1 MVMDNVHTQS
11 SGISIQVSLSGYSF
25 KTLPGGSASGWMG
38 SEQLFTTPEF
48 QHRYKEVEISLLTP
62 KVALVPES
70 FFAEESAAQAL
81 AEVAQTGKDDVVEW
95 VAVPEVGAV
104 LLYSLS
110 IGESL
115 SRVLAQTVLKED
127 GSQARVLPEMYYLI
141 RTLGSVEDYNKIVAS
156 WRDGWLHLVIAQGKS
171 LRLANVF
178 QAPDFTT
185 AQYFLFLAMK
195 RLQLNPEVSTV
206 NFRTP
211 LDMDSCM
218 SLYRYFKAVVQ
229 L

>member
-1 MVMDNVHTQS
+1 
-11 SGISIQVSLSGYSF
+11 
-25 KTLPGGSASGWMG
+25 MG

-48 QHRYKEVEISLLTP
+48 QRRYREVEISLLTP

-70 FFAEESAAQAL
+70 FFDGASARAALEEVTSL
-81 AEVAQTGKDDVVEW
+81 GLEDTVEW
-95 VAVPEVGAV
+95 VPVPEVGAV
-104 LLYSLS
+104 LVYSLT

-115 SRVLAQTVLKED
+115 SKVLSQTVLTES
-127 GSQARVLPEMYYLI
+127 GEQPRVLPEMYYLI
-141 RTLGSVEDYNKIVAS
+141 RTLSDIEDYNKIVAS

-195 RLQLNPEVSTV
+195 QLQLNPEVSTV
-206 NFRTP
+206 SFRTP
-211 LDMDSCM
+211 LDMDSSM

>member
-1 MVMDNVHTQS
+1 M
-11 SGISIQVSLSGYSF
+11 
-25 KTLPGGSASGWMG
+25 LPSTGESRGWMG

-48 QHRYKEVEISLLTP
+48 QRRYQNVEISLFTP

-70 FFAEESAAQAL
+70 FFNEPSARSSL
-81 AEVAQTGKDDVVEW
+81 AEVASLEEEDRVEW
-95 VAVPEVGAV
+95 VSVPQYGAV
-104 LLYSLS
+104 LVYSLS

-115 SRVLAQTVLKED
+115 SRVLSQTVLT
-127 GSQARVLPEMYYLI
+127 QAGDSPRVLPEMYYIL
-141 RTLGSVEDYNKIVAS
+141 RSLGQMEDYNKIVAS
-156 WRDGWLHLVIAQGKS
+156 WRDGWLHLAIAQGKS

-195 RLQLNPEVSTV
+195 QLQLNPEVSTV
-206 NFRTP
+206 CFRTP
-211 LDMDSCM
+211 LDMDDQM
-218 SLYRYFKAVVQ
+218 SLYRYFKSVVQ

>member
-25 KTLPGGSASGWMG
+25 KTIPGGTASGWMG

-48 QHRYKEVEISLLTP
+48 QRRYRDIEISLLTP

-70 FFAEESAAQAL
+70 FFDQASAREAL
-81 AEVAQTGKDDVVEW
+81 AEVASIGPEDVVEW
-95 VAVPEVGAV
+95 VAMPEVGAV
-104 LLYSLS
+104 LVYSLT

-115 SRVLAQTVLKED
+115 SRVLSQTVLDES
-127 GSQARVLPEMYYLI
+127 GNTARILPEMYYLI
-141 RTLGSVEDYNKIVAS
+141 RTLGSIEDYNKIVAS

-195 RLQLNPEVSTV
+195 QLQLNPEVSTV

-211 LDMDSCM
+211 LDMDSSM

>member
-1 MVMDNVHTQS
+1 MDNVHTQS

-25 KTLPGGSASGWMG
+25 KTLPGGTPSGWMG

-48 QHRYKEVEISLLTP
+48 QHRYRDVEISLLTP

-70 FFAEESAAQAL
+70 FFNEEAARDAL
-81 AEVAQTGKDDVVEW
+81 AEVASIGKDDAVEW
-95 VAVPEVGAV
+95 VAMPEVGAV
-104 LLYSLS
+104 LVYSLS

-115 SRVLAQTVLKED
+115 SRVLSQTVLDQD
-127 GSQARVLPEMYYLI
+127 GNQARILPEMYYLI
-141 RTLGSVEDYNKIVAS
+141 RTLGAIEDYNKIVAS

-185 AQYFLFLAMK
+185 AQYYLFLAMK
-195 RLQLNPEVSTV
+195 QLQLNPEISTV

-211 LDMDSCM
+211 LDMDSNM